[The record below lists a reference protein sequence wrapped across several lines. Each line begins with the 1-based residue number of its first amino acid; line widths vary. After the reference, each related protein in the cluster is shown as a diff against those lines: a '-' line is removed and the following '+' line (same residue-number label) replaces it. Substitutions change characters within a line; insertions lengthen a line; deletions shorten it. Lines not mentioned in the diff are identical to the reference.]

1 MRLEHISDL
10 THETDNVLTPDDVLN
25 VFKAIK
31 KKNKQHKIMD
41 TNELKEK
48 EIKDNIERVMQECY
62 AMCGIW

>member
-31 KKNKQHKIMD
+31 KKQ
-41 TNELKEK
+41 
-48 EIKDNIERVMQECY
+48 
-62 AMCGIW
+62 AA